1 MTQLLLQETRQAR
14 GLTQIDVA
22 TVLERSY
29 SWLSRVEAG
38 QIPLTIPDLV
48 RLARLYQ
55 VHPLDLVIF
64 HRFPPPLHWPSPL
77 CEACQAL
84 RAAGLQTQEGAT
96 HDATPALGP

>member
-1 MTQLLLQETRQAR
+1 MTQLLLQETRQKR

-22 TVLERSY
+22 TVLDRSY
-29 SWLSRVEAG
+29 SWVSRVEAG
-38 QIPLTIPDLV
+38 EIPLTIADLV

-64 HRFPPPLHWPSPL
+64 HRFPPPNNWPVPL

-84 RAAGLQTQEGAT
+84 RTAGLADQTGGP
-96 HDATPALGP
+96 HDPAPVHRP